1 MLCESGRVGPSR
13 REPDKR
19 AGEKQNGAV
28 NPCTVHNYLEY
39 YFESGQQHRL
49 THFVFA
55 WCGSGGSTYC
65 GLDHA
70 GASQRYL

>member
-19 AGEKQNGAV
+19 AGEKHNGAV

-39 YFESGQQHRL
+39 LLGEWS
-49 THFVFA
+49 A
-55 WCGSGGSTYC
+55 
-65 GLDHA
+65 A
-70 GASQRYL
+70 